1 MPDVVI
7 ALAKTWL
14 KRAAIAAALVL
25 LTILAVRAFDA
36 WRAPP
41 LSLWHREVPREL
53 DADAI
58 DVADWGAWLAAESQA
73 FDDVRTR
80 VTDKLPAAERVAA
93 NRFFVGSPMNASRR
107 AFDWNRTY
115 VLMPEGPPRGAVVL
129 LHGLTDSPYSLRHIA
144 SHYRAR
150 GFVAVGMRMPG
161 HGTVPAG
168 LTRARWEDWVAA
180 TRLAVRHAHSLAGK
194 NAPLHLVG
202 YSNGGALA
210 LEYSLEALDDPGLA
224 TPDQLVLISP
234 MVGITSFARFA
245 GVLGWPAVFPGFA
258 KAAWLETVPEYNP
271 FKYNSFPVNAARQSS
286 QLVDAVQDKLLR
298 RVGDNELT
306 RFPRVLA
313 FQSALDATVF
323 TSALVDSLFAL
334 LPENGSELV
343 LFDRNRSADAGPLV
357 RPESDAPLLA
367 MTNPVKRAYGITIVG
382 AAESGSVARHLAAGE
397 SRFVDATLTQAY
409 PRDMYSLSH
418 VALPFPMSDGLYGTK
433 PDAAEDFGV
442 RLGTVA
448 VRGERGALVV
458 GADTLMRASCNPFFD
473 YLLERID
480 GTLKVAGMGTF
491 PLF

>member
-1 MPDVVI
+1 MI
-7 ALAKTWL
+7 ATARIWL
-14 KRAAIAAALVL
+14 RRAGIAVGLIL

-58 DVADWGAWLAAESQA
+58 DAADWNAWLAAESQA

-80 VTDKLPAAERVAA
+80 VTDKLPDAERVAA
-93 NRFFVGSPMNASRR
+93 NRFFADSPMNAAQR

-115 VLMPEGPPRGAVVL
+115 VLMPDGTPRGAVVL

-144 SHYRAR
+144 AHYRTR

-168 LTRARWEDWVAA
+168 LTRVRWEDWMAA
-180 TRLAVRHAHSLAGK
+180 TRLAVRHGRELAGEK
-194 NAPLHLVG
+194 SPLHLVG

-210 LEYSLEALDDPGLA
+210 LEYALEALDDATLA
-224 TPDQLVLISP
+224 KPDQLVLISP

-258 KAAWLETVPEYNP
+258 KSAWLDTPPEYNP

-286 QLVDAVQDKLLR
+286 QLVRAVQEELLE
-298 RVGDNELT
+298 RVQKNELAG
-306 RFPRVLA
+306 FPRVLA
-313 FQSALDATVF
+313 FQSVLDSTVF
-323 TSALVDSLFAL
+323 TSALVDNLFAL
-334 LPENGSELV
+334 LPRNGSELV
-343 LFDRNRSADAGPLV
+343 VFDRNRGADAGPLV
-357 RPESDAPLLA
+357 RPDSDAMLEALSRP
-367 MTNPVKRAYGITIVG
+367 TNRRYAFTIVG
-382 AAESGSVARHLAAGE
+382 VAPEGSYARTLEAGAAE
-397 SRFVDATLTQAY
+397 FTDALLPQVY
-409 PRDMYSLSH
+409 PRDMVSLSH
-418 VALPFPMSDGLYGTK
+418 VALPFPPNDGLYGTE
-433 PDAAEDFGV
+433 PDPAEDFGV

-458 GADTLMRASCNPFFD
+458 SADTLMRASCNPFFD
-473 YLLERID
+473 YLLQQID
-480 GTLKVAGMGTF
+480 RTLK
-491 PLF
+491 

>member
-14 KRAAIAAALVL
+14 KRVAIALALIL

-58 DVADWGAWLAAESQA
+58 DAATWDAWLAAEAQA

-80 VTDKLPAAERVAA
+80 VTDKLPDEERVPA
-93 NRFFVGSPMNASRR
+93 NRFSAGSPMNAAQR

-115 VLMPEGPPRGAVVL
+115 VLGPGGPPRGAVIL

-144 SHYRAR
+144 SHYRSR

-168 LTRARWEDWVAA
+168 LTRVRWEDWMAA
-180 TRLAVRHAHSLAGK
+180 ARLAVRHARSLAGPDK
-194 NAPLHLVG
+194 PLHVVG

-210 LEYSLEALDDPGLA
+210 LEYSLEALDDERLA
-224 TPDQLVLISP
+224 KPDQLVLISP

-286 QLVDAVQDKLLR
+286 QLVDAVQDKLLE
-298 RVGDNELT
+298 RVRKGELT
-306 RFPRVLA
+306 HFPRVLA
-313 FQSALDATVF
+313 FQSTLDSTVF
-323 TSALVDSLFAL
+323 TSALADNLFVS

-343 LFDRNRSADAGPLV
+343 LFDRNRGADAGPLL
-357 RPESDAPLLA
+357 RADADDVLEKI
-367 MTNPVKRAYGITIVG
+367 MQPVSNGFSITVVGG
-382 AAESGSVARHLAAGE
+382 AADGGAYAETLPAGE
-397 SRFVDATLTQAY
+397 AVSVKSALTYTY

-418 VALPFPMSDGLYGTK
+418 VALPFPMSDGLYGAQ
-433 PDAAEDFGV
+433 PDPAEDFGV

-458 GADTLMRASCNPFFD
+458 GAETLMRASCNPFFD
-473 YLLERID
+473 YVLERID
-480 GTLKVAGMGTF
+480 ATL
-491 PLF
+491 

>member
-1 MPDVVI
+1 MI

-14 KRAAIAAALVL
+14 KRAAIAVALIL
-25 LTILAVRAFDA
+25 LTILAVRAFEA
-36 WRAPP
+36 WRSPP

-58 DVADWGAWLAAESQA
+58 DAADWAAWLAAETRA
-73 FDDVRTR
+73 FDDVRTH
-80 VTDKLPAAERVAA
+80 VTDQLPADERVAA
-93 NRFFVGSPMNASRR
+93 NRFFAGSPMNTSQR

-144 SHYRAR
+144 SHYRSR

-168 LTRARWEDWVAA
+168 LTRARWEDWMAA
-180 TRLAVRHAHSLAGK
+180 TRLAVRHARALAGE
-194 NAPLHLVG
+194 NVPLHLVG

-210 LEYSLEALDDPGLA
+210 LEYSLESLDDGRLA
-224 TPDQLVLISP
+224 KPDQLVLISP

-258 KAAWLETVPEYNP
+258 KAAWLDTLPEYNP

-286 QLVDAVQDKLLR
+286 QLVDAVQDKLLE
-298 RVGDNELT
+298 RVRNSELT
-306 RFPRVLA
+306 HFPRVLA
-313 FQSALDATVF
+313 FQSTLDSTVF
-323 TSALVDSLFAL
+323 TSALVDNLFAM

-343 LFDRNRSADAGPLV
+343 LFGRNRSADAGPLL
-357 RPESDAPLLA
+357 RADADEVLGNI
-367 MTNPVKRAYGITIVG
+367 MQPVSNGFSITVVSNTVDG
-382 AAESGSVARHLAAGE
+382 VSYAETLPAGE
-397 SRFVDATLTQAY
+397 AMSVRSPITQTY

-418 VALPFPMSDGLYGTK
+418 VALPFPVTDGLYGSQ
-433 PDAAEDFGV
+433 PDPREDFGV

-458 GADTLMRASCNPFFD
+458 GAETLMRASCNPFFD

-480 GTLKVAGMGTF
+480 GALKGSD
-491 PLF
+491 LLED